1 MTVICYTF
9 TTSVLPLYDFHLLM
23 VNIEHLVA
31 CSDGL
36 ESCFYFL
43 KLQWEREKGE
53 QWTQFTAMIWT
64 QNIMKNWALPG
75 GQSEPKEKIWL
86 KYFKCFPF
94 NSKTHQTSR
103 YWTRLSCFVCLFLQG
118 KKIMSRWA
126 SFKQRFGNCWNV
138 LEVLEVDPYLGGPDL
153 PHLLLSWVYFKLT
166 THKYH
171 YEQKIRILDNSQ
183 ARREESQMVK
193 CNHHQDNR
201 VPSLSELCRT
211 IT

>member
-53 QWTQFTAMIWT
+53 QWTQLTAMIWT

-94 NSKTHQTSR
+94 NSKTHQTSSR
-103 YWTRLSCFVCLFLQG
+103 G
-118 KKIMSRWA
+118 NKIMSRWA

-171 YEQKIRILDNSQ
+171 Y
-183 ARREESQMVK
+183 
-193 CNHHQDNR
+193 
-201 VPSLSELCRT
+201 
-211 IT
+211 